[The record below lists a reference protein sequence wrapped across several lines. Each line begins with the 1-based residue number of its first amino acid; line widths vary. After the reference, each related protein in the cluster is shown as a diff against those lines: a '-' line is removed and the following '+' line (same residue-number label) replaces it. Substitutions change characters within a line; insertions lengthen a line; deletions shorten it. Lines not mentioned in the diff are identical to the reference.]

1 MKKKLFLIV
10 CLCMLMLSLAAC
22 GEDPTKV
29 DYNGVTY
36 DELKTTSTN
45 LASSLPEISDEDI
58 ESSLAYYEQMG
69 ETMLP
74 GLLRKW
80 QEMKSDLGD
89 YIDLGEFSIDKSG
102 KTLTTTLIMNFTKRN
117 LTLTCVYNYL
127 DMQISDVTLDE
138 NYSLGE
144 KMQKAAMNTLMG
156 LGTVFGILIL
166 ICLVIYAFKIFPY
179 LQEKAK
185 AKNAP
190 PAETAAAPVVPAPV
204 IQPEEPVADDTEL
217 IAVIAAAIAAAEG
230 SASADGFVVRS
241 IKRRR

>member
-10 CLCMLMLSLAAC
+10 CQCMLMLSLAAC

-45 LASSLPEISDEDI
+45 LASSLPEITDEDI

-80 QEMKSDLGD
+80 QEMKPDLGD

-156 LGTVFGILIL
+156 LGTVFAIL
-166 ICLVIYAFKIFPY
+166 
-179 LQEKAK
+179 
-185 AKNAP
+185 
-190 PAETAAAPVVPAPV
+190 AAL
-204 IQPEEPVADDTEL
+204 T
-217 IAVIAAAIAAAEG
+217 G
-230 SASADGFVVRS
+230 SGTNY
-241 IKRRR
+241 